1 MRDIEII
8 DAGPALVVGA
18 GLAGLFAALK
28 FQVRPVTILAGS
40 PIGSGA
46 SSFWAQGGIAAAMGV
61 ACLVQP
67 WCLPRHGRSHTAAP
81 DLCKRRPAGVSQRV
95 EPRGHPFRTCPPAI
109 AGGRRP

>member
-46 SSFWAQGGIAAAMGV
+46 SSFWAQGGIAAALDPGD
-61 ACLVQP
+61 
-67 WCLPRHGRSHTAAP
+67 SSAAHAADTLAAGDGLCDP
-81 DLCKRRPAGVSQRV
+81 DVVAGVTAEAAACIHQLERYGA
-95 EPRGHPFRTCPPAI
+95 RFDRDA
-109 AGGRRP
+109 AGR